1 MPVSQILKI
10 RLSLKGRPIRA
21 YVFDQDCILVGRNPQ
36 ADVYLD
42 NPGISRDHLKIER
55 APGGFF
61 AEDLNSANGT
71 FVNDVRIKKQ
81 YLQNEDVVRIGK
93 FSLWLA
99 IEHDRRGHD
108 GPRTN
113 MSSGTVGG
121 TTVLSTSELEE
132 MMRVAREAEPAPPA
146 EPQPAPRAGAAPARR
161 SRRAQVLVLVG
172 LLFAFALG
180 TVLGAGAMWYV
191 QR

>member
-1 MPVSQILKI
+1 
-10 RLSLKGRPIRA
+10 
-21 YVFDQDCILVGRNPQ
+21 
-36 ADVYLD
+36 
-42 NPGISRDHLKIER
+42 
-55 APGGFF
+55 
-61 AEDLNSANGT
+61 
-71 FVNDVRIKKQ
+71 
-81 YLQNEDVVRIGK
+81 
-93 FSLWLA
+93 
-99 IEHDRRGHD
+99 
-108 GPRTN
+108 
-113 MSSGTVGG
+113 
-121 TTVLSTSELEE
+121 VLSTSELEE